1 MNISGSLPQMNPA
14 QFQKLCGK
22 VYDLCGIKLHTGKE
36 QLVHSRL
43 IKRLGALGLDNFE
56 DYFDLI
62 EGNKRDQEIIWMID
76 ALTTNKTSFFRE
88 SQHFDFLRDQILP
101 NLTQKRLRIWS
112 AACSTGEEPYSIAI
126 TLAESLPN
134 FRSWDI
140 KILATDIS
148 INVLKKA
155 GEAAYSEDILEPV
168 PAAWKHKYFSRENGK
183 NSAWRVSP
191 ELRNLVSFARLNFM
205 DPFPMRGP
213 FDVIFCRNAMI
224 YFDKKTQEKLV
235 GRFYD
240 LIAPGGFL
248 LVGHAESLTGSE
260 HKFRYIQPATY
271 QK

>member
-1 MNISGSLPQMNPA
+1 MSPS
-14 QFQKLCGK
+14 QFERLCGK
-22 VYDLCGIKLHTGKE
+22 VYKLCGIKLQSGKE

-56 DYFDLI
+56 QYFDLI
-62 EGNKRDQEIIWMID
+62 EGSRKDHEIIWMID

-88 SQHFDFLRDQILP
+88 VQHYDFLRNKILP
-101 NLTQKRLRIWS
+101 GIGDKRLRIWS
-112 AACSTGEEPYSIAI
+112 AACSSGEEPYSIAI
-126 TLAESLPN
+126 TLAETLKSIKA
-134 FRSWDI
+134 WDI

-155 GEAAYSEDILEPV
+155 RDAVYSNDILEPV
-168 PAAWKHKYFSRENGK
+168 PQAWKQKYFRQEDRSKRT
-183 NSAWRVSP
+183 WRVVP
-191 ELRNLVSFARLNFM
+191 ELTNLVSFARLNFM
-205 DPFPMRGP
+205 DHFPMKGP

-240 LIAPGGFL
+240 LIAPGGYL
-248 LVGHAESLTGSE
+248 LVGHAESLSGSE